1 MEAKAVAKFQRV
13 SPRKTRLVARNV
25 VGLPVESALN
35 LLQFTP
41 NKPAGILFCLVRSA
55 FANLTSKAEKENVS
69 LEDSDLRVKEIV
81 VNEGPSWKRFMPRA
95 QGRATK
101 IHKRTSHITVI
112 LEEGQD

>member
-25 VGLPVESALN
+25 VGMHVEDALN
-35 LLQFTP
+35 VLKFTP
-41 NKPAGILFCLVRSA
+41 NKPAGILLNLVRSA
-55 FANLTSKAEKENVS
+55 YANATFQSEGVELD
-69 LEDSDLRVKEIV
+69 EDALRIKEII
-81 VNEGPSWKRFMPRA
+81 VNDGPSWKRFMPRA

-112 LEEGQD
+112 LAEEGQD

>member
-25 VGLPVESALN
+25 KGRGVEEAMNVLR
-35 LLQFTP
+35 FTP
-41 NKPAGILFCLVRSA
+41 NKPAGVLFGVLRSA
-55 FANLTSKAEKENVS
+55 LHNASQLGGVDVDAMIV
-69 LEDSDLRVKEIV
+69 REII

-112 LEEGQD
+112 LAEGQD